1 MVGRMEGF
9 EIFEYAFAVR
19 SVGGC
24 AAEGY
29 VGVSDITV
37 GPSICFQRKRKWSR
51 VL

>member
-1 MVGRMEGF
+1 MGRMEGF

-19 SVGGC
+19 GVGGC

-29 VGVSDITV
+29 VAVSDIAV
-37 GPSICFQRKRKWSR
+37 GPGICFQRKRKRSG